1 MFGNFNCK
9 KEINLLG
16 LNVWIENRSLQ
27 DQISLQIKGSYFVCS
42 LLFFSSS
49 WIQYNCQLLTPKLF
63 APFKH
68 LTWTRPH
75 WEAKPAHATSQII
88 FSSVTKPLQSWP
100 LWPSWQLWAQ
110 ICRSS
115 WRLRIGNNV
124 CKRCSLGFDIILFFS
139 LQLYNTSILS
149 WEVQFS
155 EKSQHC
161 SNSEHQYFTRSSS
174 S

>member
-42 LLFFSSS
+42 ILFFSSS

-75 WEAKPAHATSQII
+75 WEATPAHATSPKLS
-88 FSSVTKPLQSWP
+88 FLQSQN
-100 LWPSWQLWAQ
+100 LSRAGNCGQAENCGRRSAAQ
-110 ICRSS
+110 AGGL
-115 WRLRIGNNV
+115 RLEAMFV
-124 CKRCSLGFDIILFFS
+124 
-139 LQLYNTSILS
+139 NT
-149 WEVQFS
+149 VM
-155 EKSQHC
+155 
-161 SNSEHQYFTRSSS
+161 
-174 S
+174 